1 MIICKNC
8 KIEINSSFSYS
19 ISSNSCPACGQEIMD
34 HEKSRMLDYIIGT
47 MSEQPFSSKVDKST
61 LNEISTFI
69 FSEFLDVD
77 EDESENEI
85 GGVFE
90 GQNDDIAED
99 QQFDDESSSLTELSS
114 LTSEIPNDEDL
125 DEKATRL
132 IQKYRADQKVLSSG
146 RKTGVAVRRVST

>member
-1 MIICKNC
+1 MIKCENC
-8 KIEINSSFSYS
+8 KVEINSSFSYS

-34 HEKSRMLDYIIGT
+34 HEKSRMLGYIMNT
-47 MSEQPFSSKVDKST
+47 MSEQPFSSKIEKGV

-77 EDESENEI
+77 EDEPENEI
-85 GGVFE
+85 GEVFE
-90 GQNDDIAED
+90 SQDEDPAED
-99 QQFDDESSSLTELSS
+99 QQFDDQSSSLVPEV
-114 LTSEIPNDEDL
+114 PNDEDL

-132 IQKYRADQKVLSSG
+132 IQKYRADQRVLSSG